1 MRNTNTV
8 TPIIPRQVIFPC
20 MKWLNHE
27 LVTGSAVYALSGGN
41 IIYTVAAMAG
51 SIIPDYLEGKS
62 PEDKDEY
69 RHWRCL
75 HRRWSH
81 WFVPYAV
88 LALVIIFY
96 SSFGMNGSSLLDAL
110 ILGDGKAVC
119 TVTGFFGIGGILHI
133 AEDFLCG
140 KVPSLNP
147 RKRAG
152 LKIFAVGSVRAYCF
166 SLSIA
171 AFFCVIMIK

>member
-1 MRNTNTV
+1 
-8 TPIIPRQVIFPC
+8 

-27 LVTGSAVYALSGGN
+27 LVTGSAVYALTGEN
-41 IIYTVAAMAG
+41 LVYTVAAMAG
-51 SIIPDYLEGKS
+51 SIIPDYLEGKP
-62 PEDKDEY
+62 PEDKDGY
-69 RHWRCL
+69 CHWRCL
-75 HRRWSH
+75 HRQWSH

-88 LALVIIFY
+88 LALVTIYY
-96 SSFGMNGSSLLDAL
+96 SSFGMSLHSLLDAL
-110 ILGDGKAVC
+110 MRGDGKAAC
-119 TVTGFFGIGGILHI
+119 TVAGFFAIGSILHI

-152 LKIFAVGSVRAYCF
+152 LKIFAVGSIREYCF

-171 AFFCVIMIK
+171 AFFYVIMIK